1 VVGASNASAGV
12 IGVSGSYVGVSG
24 TGLLAGVYGI
34 SSAGGNNVGVHGA
47 SANSFGVYGN
57 SSGYI
62 GVFGSSGQY
71 WGPFPTTFDQFPGI
85 WGTSRDHNG
94 VLGTSTNLAGV
105 VGCSQTQI
113 GVYGETG
120 ATDGNYAGYFK
131 GNLFVS
137 GHIATG
143 TGIMDSIVP
152 FSDGSRRLM
161 HCMESPEHWFED
173 FGAAK
178 LKRGRAV
185 VKLDADFAKTIR
197 TSDYRVFLTPEG
209 DCGGLYIKSK
219 RGDGFEVRELQGGTS
234 NVAFSY
240 RIVGRRRDIKRH
252 QRFAKID
259 ITPPMQ
265 ITKSRT
271 VGQPAARAQAVARK
285 LRAAMEK
292 HVAAVA
298 TKPARGR
305 KGRSR
310 RQRKARA

>member
-1 VVGASNASAGV
+1 MGTKSAAV
-12 IGVSGSYVGVSG
+12 
-24 TGLLAGVYGI
+24 
-34 SSAGGNNVGVHGA
+34 
-47 SANSFGVYGN
+47 
-57 SSGYI
+57 
-62 GVFGSSGQY
+62 
-71 WGPFPTTFDQFPGI
+71 PFPD
-85 WGTSRDHNG
+85 GTHRA
-94 VLGTSTNLAGV
+94 L
-105 VGCSQTQI
+105 
-113 GVYGETG
+113 Y
-120 ATDGNYAGYFK
+120 
-131 GNLFVS
+131 
-137 GHIATG
+137 
-143 TGIMDSIVP
+143 
-152 FSDGSRRLM
+152 
-161 HCMESPEHWFED
+161 CMESPELWFED
-173 FGAAK
+173 FGTAK

>member
-1 VVGASNASAGV
+1 
-12 IGVSGSYVGVSG
+12 
-24 TGLLAGVYGI
+24 
-34 SSAGGNNVGVHGA
+34 
-47 SANSFGVYGN
+47 
-57 SSGYI
+57 
-62 GVFGSSGQY
+62 
-71 WGPFPTTFDQFPGI
+71 
-85 WGTSRDHNG
+85 
-94 VLGTSTNLAGV
+94 
-105 VGCSQTQI
+105 
-113 GVYGETG
+113 
-120 ATDGNYAGYFK
+120 
-131 GNLFVS
+131 
-137 GHIATG
+137 
-143 TGIMDSIVP
+143 M
-152 FSDGSRRLM
+152 
-161 HCMESPEHWFED
+161 
-173 FGAAK
+173 
-178 LKRGRAV
+178 
-185 VKLDADFAKTIR
+185 
-197 TSDYRVFLTPEG
+197 FLTPEG